1 MRYSDFQ
8 GERISLLGF
17 GAMRLPLLGDG
28 SGKVDE
34 AQTEKMVD
42 YALENGVN
50 YFDTAYPY
58 HNGESELILGRCLKK
73 HPRESFLLASKYPGH
88 QVSETYDPAAVFE
101 RQLQKCGVEYF
112 DFYLLHNV
120 CENSLPTYL
129 DPRWGIIEYFVEQKR
144 RGRIR
149 HLGFSSHGRLENLRE
164 FLDLYG
170 EQMEFCQIQLNYVDW
185 TLQQGKEKCA
195 LLGERNIPVW
205 VMEPVRGGRLARLSE
220 EERAPLAAIHPQD
233 SAAKWA
239 FRFLLDIPQVKL
251 VLSGMSSMEQM
262 EENVR
267 IFSQDAPLDAQEKQA
282 VFAVADAIRNFV
294 PCTACR
300 YCCKGCPMELDI
312 PTLIGIYNDL
322 RMAPAVNIGMYLDT
336 LPEDKLPSACIGCGK
351 CAQICPQGIDVPDVM
366 RRFSEEA
373 AKLPKWADIC
383 RERAQ
388 AQARLEKG

>member
-129 DPRWGIIEYFVEQKR
+129 DPRWGIIEYFVEQ
-144 RGRIR
+144 
-149 HLGFSSHGRLENLRE
+149 S
-164 FLDLYG
+164 LY
-170 EQMEFCQIQLNYVDW
+170 I
-185 TLQQGKEKCA
+185 K
-195 LLGERNIPVW
+195 
-205 VMEPVRGGRLARLSE
+205 
-220 EERAPLAAIHPQD
+220 
-233 SAAKWA
+233 
-239 FRFLLDIPQVKL
+239 
-251 VLSGMSSMEQM
+251 
-262 EENVR
+262 
-267 IFSQDAPLDAQEKQA
+267 
-282 VFAVADAIRNFV
+282 
-294 PCTACR
+294 
-300 YCCKGCPMELDI
+300 
-312 PTLIGIYNDL
+312 
-322 RMAPAVNIGMYLDT
+322 
-336 LPEDKLPSACIGCGK
+336 
-351 CAQICPQGIDVPDVM
+351 
-366 RRFSEEA
+366 
-373 AKLPKWADIC
+373 AKLRGC
-383 RERAQ
+383 R
-388 AQARLEKG
+388 

>member
-164 FLDLYG
+164 FLDLHG
-170 EQMEFCQIQLNYVDW
+170 DQMEFCQIQLNYVDW

-282 VFAVADAIRNFV
+282 VFAVADAIKNFV

-300 YCCKGCPMELDI
+300 YCCKGCPMGLDI
-312 PTLIGIYNDL
+312 PTLIGVYNDL
-322 RMAPAVNIGMYLDT
+322 RMAPAVNIGMYLIRCRRISCHR
-336 LPEDKLPSACIGCGK
+336 PASVAASA
-351 CAQICPQGIDVPDVM
+351 
-366 RRFSEEA
+366 RRSA
-373 AKLPKWADIC
+373 RRASTC
-383 RERAQ
+383 RM
-388 AQARLEKG
+388 